1 MEDLVVQTKKEILV
15 SRDNKGKCRVVQIEA
30 IYNKEG
36 IYWEIHRQSG
46 LLNGKMTKQ
55 PVIEILTGK
64 AKRSLN
70 QQCELEFKSHVKK
83 YLDKGYKTIQSL
95 GCEDLA
101 SFDPDVHLPAQNT
114 NQQGVVKPMLCKVY
128 DPEDKKSQNI
138 NWLCSKKLDGLRTF
152 IYMKDGELH
161 TASRGGSD
169 YDIAATYILQDAYIK
184 DLFEKYP
191 DLVLDGEL
199 YRHGW
204 NLQKISGLGRLE
216 TLHPDH
222 SQLRFYCYDF
232 VDEKKSFKER
242 WEFLKSLIV
251 PLNSLL
257 TIVEHVEACNND
269 EINKLHDDW
278 VANGYEGLV
287 MRDPDKAY
295 KSNCRDRRMQKLK
308 RFSDLDAIIT
318 GISEGLRD
326 EDFVFT
332 MKLDNG
338 IEFEA
343 KPVGD
348 RELKR

>member
-1 MEDLVVQTKKEILV
+1 
-15 SRDNKGKCRVVQIEA
+15 
-30 IYNKEG
+30 
-36 IYWEIHRQSG
+36 
-46 LLNGKMTKQ
+46 
-55 PVIEILTGK
+55 
-64 AKRSLN
+64 
-70 QQCELEFKSHVKK
+70 
-83 YLDKGYKTIQSL
+83 
-95 GCEDLA
+95 
-101 SFDPDVHLPAQNT
+101 
-114 NQQGVVKPMLCKVY
+114 
-128 DPEDKKSQNI
+128 
-138 NWLCSKKLDGLRTF
+138 
-152 IYMKDGELH
+152 MKDGELH

-169 YDIAATYILQDAYIK
+169 YDIAATYILQDEYIK
-184 DLFEKYP
+184 ALFEKYP
-191 DLVLDGEL
+191 DLILDGEL
-199 YRHGW
+199 YKHGW

-216 TLHPDH
+216 TLHSDH
-222 SQLRFYCYDF
+222 GQLRFYCYDF
-232 VDEKKSFKER
+232 VDEKKTFKER

-251 PLNSLL
+251 PWNSLL

-343 KPVGD
+343 KPIGD

>member
-1 MEDLVVQTKKEILV
+1 
-15 SRDNKGKCRVVQIEA
+15 
-30 IYNKEG
+30 
-36 IYWEIHRQSG
+36 
-46 LLNGKMTKQ
+46 MTKQ

-70 QQCELEFKSHVKK
+70 QQCDLEFKSHVKK

-95 GCEDLA
+95 GCEDLT

-222 SQLRFYCYDF
+222 GQLKFYCYDF
-232 VDEKKSFKER
+232 VDEKKPFKER

-251 PLNSLL
+251 PWNSLL

-338 IEFEA
+338 TEFEA

>member
-1 MEDLVVQTKKEILV
+1 
-15 SRDNKGKCRVVQIEA
+15 
-30 IYNKEG
+30 
-36 IYWEIHRQSG
+36 
-46 LLNGKMTKQ
+46 MT
-55 PVIEILTGK
+55 
-64 AKRSLN
+64 
-70 QQCELEFKSHVKK
+70 LEFNSHVKK

-95 GCEDLA
+95 GCEDLT

-128 DPEDKKSQNI
+128 DPEDSKSKNI
-138 NWLCSKKLDGLRTF
+138 KWLCSKKLDGLRTF

-169 YDIAATYILQDAYIK
+169 YDIAATYILQDSYIK
-184 DLFEKYP
+184 DLFEKCP
-191 DLVLDGEL
+191 NLVLDGEL

-222 SQLRFYCYDF
+222 SQLKFYCYDF

-251 PLNSLL
+251 PCNSLL
-257 TIVEHVEACNND
+257 TIVEHVEVCNND

-287 MRDPDKAY
+287 MRDPDKPY
-295 KSNCRDRRMQKLK
+295 KCGARDRRMMKK
-308 RFSDLDAIIT
+308 KSFIDGEFEVT
-318 GISEGLRD
+318 GFTEGLRE
-326 EDFVFT
+326 EDFVFNLIT
-332 MKLDNG
+332 NEGKP
-338 IEFEA
+338 FEA
-343 KPVGD
+343 KPIGD
-348 RELKR
+348 RALKSWYREHMEELIGQMATVKYFHLTPDGIPNLPVLKTFVNKKDK

>member
-1 MEDLVVQTKKEILV
+1 
-15 SRDNKGKCRVVQIEA
+15 
-30 IYNKEG
+30 
-36 IYWEIHRQSG
+36 
-46 LLNGKMTKQ
+46 
-55 PVIEILTGK
+55 
-64 AKRSLN
+64 
-70 QQCELEFKSHVKK
+70 
-83 YLDKGYKTIQSL
+83 
-95 GCEDLA
+95 
-101 SFDPDVHLPAQNT
+101 
-114 NQQGVVKPMLCKVY
+114 
-128 DPEDKKSQNI
+128 
-138 NWLCSKKLDGLRTF
+138 
-152 IYMKDGELH
+152 MKDGELH

-169 YDIAATYILQDAYIK
+169 YDIAATYILQDEYIK
-184 DLFEKYP
+184 ALFEKYP
-191 DLVLDGEL
+191 DLILDGEL
-199 YRHGW
+199 YKHGW

-216 TLHPDH
+216 TLHSDH
-222 SQLRFYCYDF
+222 GQLRFYCYDF
-232 VDEKKSFKER
+232 VDEKKTFKER

-251 PLNSLL
+251 PWHSLL

-343 KPVGD
+343 KPIGD